1 MENYLKQGAVFGG
14 KTWLGIPEGNLLSF
28 IQSILVQQVT
38 SLIEPSTSI
47 GESKE
52 GPSAVPKK
60 NPQNNNKNHKTTC
73 NVDIKQKISYQ
84 TRLMLSSR
92 TFFVK
97 WGRGLFGKDKGLGET
112 SGFLQPRPS
121 PTEES

>member
-60 NPQNNNKNHKTTC
+60 PHKTTTKTT
-73 NVDIKQKISYQ
+73 KQ
-84 TRLMLSSR
+84 LVMLTLNKR
-92 TFFVK
+92 F
-97 WGRGLFGKDKGLGET
+97 
-112 SGFLQPRPS
+112 
-121 PTEES
+121 PTKLD